1 MKIMKRKKIN
11 LYGGAAL
18 ITTALLLSSCI
29 NDVELAD
36 PGSGTSDKTLTL
48 TINTGSTAENA
59 GTRVTNIT
67 SDPKDDVNKPEE
79 KINRVTVGI
88 FNSEGTTVK
97 IIKEFASGDAG
108 LTGDTHNIATLTSAS
123 LASGDQVLVAV
134 NAPSGTFSG
143 VTNVNEFELK
153 TIDIGAAL
161 ATSGGSVGPAEVSD
175 NLPMFGTGSIL
186 DNSGLKATVLVYHL
200 VSKISLNSLSVAFDA
215 NGAYSAATF
224 TPTEVFLLN
233 VPNKL
238 TVSPVGSVAT
248 TYTGYSSPGGTG
260 SDLWCHGAISTD
272 GISTTTYSLKEY
284 LGTGTFNPT
293 ATALSGDGTS
303 SATAAWGGATANKLF
318 FYTMPNKNTTTYNTR
333 LVIKGN
339 FVPNTGGTSTTYYYP
354 VDINIGDNGS
364 AVDGGNVKVV
374 APNINYQLGVIIK
387 SIGVTDPTGTLNQNS
402 VSVTATVQPF
412 VAGSQTSTFN

>member
-29 NDVELAD
+29 KDVEQAD

-67 SDPKDDVNKPEE
+67 SDPKADDENKPEE
-79 KINRVTVGI
+79 KINRVTVGV
-88 FNSEGTTVK
+88 FGSDNNVK
-97 IIKEFASGDAG
+97 IIKEFTSEA
-108 LTGDTHNIATLTSAS
+108 LTGVTHNTATVTSAS

-134 NAPSGTFSG
+134 NAPSGRFSG
-143 VTNVNEFELK
+143 VTTVSDFESK
-153 TIDIGAAL
+153 TMSIDESL
-161 ATSGGSVGPAEVSD
+161 ATSDGILGEVEVPG
-175 NLPMFGTGSIL
+175 NLPMFGTGSIS
-186 DNSGLKATVLVYHL
+186 DESGLKATVLVYHL

-215 NGAYSAATF
+215 YGAYSAATF

-248 TYTGYSSPGGTG
+248 TYTGYSSPIGTV
-260 SDLWCHGAISTD
+260 SDPWCHGAISDD
-272 GISTTTYSLKEY
+272 GINTTTYSLKEY
-284 LGTGTFNPT
+284 LGTGTFNPI
-293 ATALSGDGTS
+293 ATALNGDGTS
-303 SATAAWGGATANKLF
+303 PATATWGGANANKLF
-318 FYTMPNKNTTTYNTR
+318 FYTMPNNNTTNNTR
-333 LVIKGN
+333 LVIKGD
-339 FVPNTGGTSTTYYYP
+339 FVPKTGVLSTTYYYP
-354 VDINIGDNGS
+354 VNINIGDNGLV
-364 AVDGGNVKVV
+364 VDGGNVKVV

-387 SIGVTDPTGTLNQNS
+387 SIGVTDPTGTLDQNS
-402 VSVTATVQPF
+402 VSVTATVKPF
-412 VAGSQTSTFN
+412 VDGSQTSTFN

>member
-1 MKIMKRKKIN
+1 MKIMKIKKIN

-29 NDVELAD
+29 KDVELAD

-67 SDPKDDVNKPEE
+67 SDPKNDENKPEE

-97 IIKEFASGDAG
+97 IIKEFASGD

-123 LASGDQVLVAV
+123 LAPDDQVLVAV
-134 NAPSGTFSG
+134 NAPSGTFRG
-143 VTNVNEFELK
+143 VTTVNEFELK
-153 TIDIGAAL
+153 TIDIDAAL
-161 ATSGGSVGPAEVSD
+161 ATSGGIVGKAEVSG
-175 NLPMFGTGSIL
+175 NLPMFGTGSIS
-186 DNSGLKATVLVYHL
+186 DASGLKATVLVYHL

-224 TPTEVFLLN
+224 TPKEVFLLN

-238 TVSPVGSVAT
+238 KVSPVGLVAT
-248 TYTGYSSPGGTG
+248 TYTGYSSPIGTG
-260 SDLWCHGAISTD
+260 SDLWCHGAISAD
-272 GISTTTYSLKEY
+272 NINTTTYSLKEY
-284 LGTGTFNPT
+284 LGTGTFDPT
-293 ATALSGDGTS
+293 ATPLSGDGTS
-303 SATAAWGGATANKLF
+303 SATWGGATAKKLF
-318 FYTMPNKNTTTYNTR
+318 FYTMPNNNTTNNTR
-333 LVIKGN
+333 LVIKGD
-339 FVPNTGGTSTTYYYP
+339 FVPKTGGASTTYYYP
-354 VDINIGDNGS
+354 VNINIGDDGS
-364 AVDGGNVKVV
+364 PVDGGNVKVV

-387 SIGVTDPTGTLNQNS
+387 SIGVTDPTETLNQNS

>member
-59 GTRVTNIT
+59 GTRVYNQS
-67 SDPKDDVNKPEE
+67 SDPGTTTENT
-79 KINRVTVGI
+79 INRVTVGI
-88 FNSEGTTVK
+88 FNSGGTTVK
-97 IIKEFASGDAG
+97 IIKEFTSTGTGDEA
-108 LTGDTHNIATLTSAS
+108 LTGVTHNTATVTSAS

-134 NAPSGTFSG
+134 NAPSGMFSG
-143 VTNVNEFELK
+143 VTTVSDFESK
-153 TIDIGAAL
+153 TMSIDESL
-161 ATSGGSVGPAEVSD
+161 ATPASGGSAGEVEVPG
-175 NLPMFGTGSIL
+175 NLPMFGTGSIGS
-186 DNSGLKATVLVYHL
+186 DFSGITVSVYHL

-248 TYTGYSSPGGTG
+248 TYTGYSSPVGTG

-272 GISTTTYSLKEY
+272 GISTPPYSLKEY
-284 LGTGTFNPT
+284 LGTGDISSGQTP
-293 ATALSGDGTS
+293 LSGT
-303 SATAAWGGATANKLF
+303 SATWGGATAKKLF
-318 FYTMPNKNTTTYNTR
+318 FYTMPNNNTTNNTR
-333 LVIKGN
+333 LVIKGD

-354 VDINIGDNGS
+354 VNINIGDDGLV
-364 AVDGGNVKVV
+364 VDGGNVKVV

-412 VAGSQTSTFN
+412 VDGSQTSTFN

>member
-1 MKIMKRKKIN
+1 MKIMKRNKIN

-67 SDPKDDVNKPEE
+67 SDPKDDEN

-97 IIKEFASGDAG
+97 IIKEFTSTGTGDEA

-123 LASGDQVLVAV
+123 LAYGDQVLVAV
-134 NAPSGTFSG
+134 NAPSGRFSG
-143 VTNVNEFELK
+143 VTTVSDFESK
-153 TIDIGAAL
+153 TMSIDESL
-161 ATSGGSVGPAEVSD
+161 ATSASGSEGEVEVPG
-175 NLPMFGTGSIL
+175 NLPMFGTGSIGT
-186 DNSGLKATVLVYHL
+186 DFSGITVSVYHL
-200 VSKISLNSLSVAFDA
+200 VSKVSLNSLSVAFDA

-224 TPTEVFLLN
+224 TPKEVFLLN

-238 TVSPVGSVAT
+238 KVSPVGSVAT

-260 SDLWCHGAISTD
+260 SDLWCHGAISAD
-272 GISTTTYSLKEY
+272 SINTTTYSLKEY

-303 SATAAWGGATANKLF
+303 SATWGGATANKLF
-318 FYTMPNKNTTTYNTR
+318 FYTMPNNNTTNNTR

-354 VDINIGDNGS
+354 VNINIGDDGS

-374 APNINYQLGVIIK
+374 APNINYQLEVIIK